1 MRLFFTFESTQNG
14 TLRNQ
19 CSQASRDSSWYP
31 GRIRLGRRSWLC
43 QSKEHPSDDGKI
55 MKRMHLLRLKWMLL
69 HVIWFQSSLFLEQ
82 AKPTATPSIWALNNA
97 TIGFCFPKISKIIF
111 RLTILSLFII
121 DQVSFHVFFFV
132 TSRAQRRESLNEPL
146 QRPMCLTSEERQTC
160 NCCRLK

>member
-97 TIGFCFPKISKIIF
+97 TIGFCCPKISKIIF
-111 RLTILSLFII
+111 RLTILIRCVFMYFFWWLLVPKEENHWMSLCRG
-121 DQVSFHVFFFV
+121 QS
-132 TSRAQRRESLNEPL
+132 AWQ
-146 QRPMCLTSEERQTC
+146 SEERQTC